1 MKLSI
6 RLVIIAGF
14 LGLIWGTQLIITT
27 SSYISSERVLLNH
40 AKNIMANITD
50 LTMEQSQ
57 NHLSLAQGATHL
69 TKRLISSNV
78 VSNEFS
84 QLSVLEKYFLDQLA
98 IYPHFAGIYYGTPT
112 GDFFYVSRSDTK
124 IQNGLRTKTIQT
136 IDGTKTVSLKWR
148 DENLNELS
156 QEFTPADN
164 YDPRLRP
171 WYIKAT
177 KKNGIAWTD
186 PYIFFTS
193 KKPGITIAGPVNSK
207 TGKMLG
213 IVGVDIDIE
222 QLSIFISKLKVGTNG
237 KAFML
242 NNNGDVVAFHDIEK
256 IKLNSAHSNTKL
268 VKITKIDD
276 IITQKAFNSI
286 DWDYSKENRILLNE
300 PRFATFRH
308 NDKQYHAMFS
318 PFTKKQWPW
327 IIGVYIPEDD
337 YIGSLKNNRK
347 INFLFTIII
356 SIVATIIALLL
367 SQSLL
372 KPLDNLKKEIKAIGD
387 FDMLTHFDT
396 NSRYTEIQYMS
407 DEINRMKNRLNK
419 HENEKSRLE
428 NQLIRSERLAAT
440 GQLADAI
447 THEISAPLKAM
458 GMLLKNIETKY
469 AHDNNLQDDLETA
482 NRGFKRIE
490 QRVNS
495 FQDFNKPHM
504 SQKVPSDINEI
515 IESTVNLMRM
525 NFSKNLI
532 KVNLDFEPD
541 PPKVNVSFQHFT
553 QIFFNIISNSI
564 EAISNASRIDIDT
577 LDENDRLPHI
587 GTIIIRTSF
596 NSDKIIICI
605 TDTGP
610 GIELDVLP
618 LVFDLF
624 STKRKTIDM
633 GIGLSICKGLMKEY
647 KGNITADN
655 LNNGGA
661 EIILTLPVN

>member
-14 LGLIWGTQLIITT
+14 LGLIWGTQLITTT

-124 IQNGLRTKTIQT
+124 IQNGIRTKTIQT
-136 IDGTKTVSLKWR
+136 IDGKKVVSLKWR

-156 QEFTPADN
+156 QELTPSDN

-177 KKNGIAWTD
+177 KKKGIAWTD

-207 TGKMLG
+207 TGKILG

-256 IKLNSAHSNTKL
+256 IKQNSANSNTKL

-286 DWDYSKENRILLNE
+286 DWDYSKENRIILNE

-356 SIVATIIALLL
+356 SIFATIIALLL

-447 THEISAPLKAM
+447 AHEISAPLKAM
-458 GMLLKNIETKY
+458 GMLLKNLETKY
-469 AHDNNLQDDLETA
+469 AHDKNLQEDLETA

-504 SQKVPSDINEI
+504 SKKVPSDINEI

-532 KVNLDFEPD
+532 KVNLDFEPGL
-541 PPKVNVSFQHFT
+541 PKINIAFQHFT
-553 QIFFNIISNSI
+553 QIFFNIINNSI
-564 EAISNASRIDIDT
+564 EAISNASRIDINT

-587 GTIIIRTSF
+587 GTINIRTSF
-596 NSDKIIICI
+596 NRDKIIMCI

-647 KGNITADN
+647 HGNITADN
-655 LNNGGA
+655 LSNGGA